1 MANLSNIFSTYLKSD
16 TITVK
21 KEAQKLEEEGR
32 YIEAIDKYIEALNVY
47 PDDKIIYV
55 NLGLLYE
62 KLDKINEALEMY
74 KSVLLIYPNYITPLE
89 EIKRAVKSN
98 IEIAVD
104 FLEELLM
111 KVTSVK
117 QKKLLLSLLG
127 DIYEKH
133 GNYSVAIEK
142 WESFLEFNPRDIEC
156 LHKLAE
162 LYRICD
168 YHMEKQ
174 KKVLEKLFKLHKEDK
189 KVPLELFGIYKK
201 TEIKPSKE
209 LLDRLAVIYEEK
221 KDWTNLVEVL
231 EKLLTDCYLTRQ
243 EKMNILKQQGCIYM
257 DHLQEK
263 DRAIKKFEELLKIDK
278 NNAEY
283 HDRIL
288 YLYYATEDY
297 DSTVEKFSALIDRN
311 PLDGSSYFFMSQAFR
326 KYNSPVQ
333 SFYSVLIALILQSE
347 NKEYSDS
354 LNELIKNCKDI
365 ENITGVIKS
374 EDIFNESVVEQ
385 KEKEF
390 NRLFNWMK
398 PVMEQFY
405 TYEIDKEILL
415 NSNEITPE
423 HIKDEWK
430 NYYDI
435 IVHCSELLLMALPRI
450 YIYKGENN
458 FNVIISKDDKGNS
471 FLILND
477 SFREGISENE
487 QYFIL
492 GQEISYIKRNNVI
505 YRQIARDLP
514 SFLADYIIDVIV
526 SRVPVPIPSK
536 LKKSSFTKVPVEK
549 LIEMAKKATLSN
561 YFLQWGRKITSD
573 PKKKNIIEHMI
584 TGIDETSDRC
594 GLLCCGN
601 IKDATLALVKNYLNK
616 RNLTEINIKELL
628 EKDKKLK
635 ERLTKLWKFAL
646 GKDFMKLFTI
656 ISQKDCPN
664 ADGG

>member
-16 TITVK
+16 TINIK

-32 YIEAIDKYIEALNVY
+32 YIEAIDRYIEALNVY

-62 KLDKINEALEMY
+62 KLDKIHESLEMY
-74 KSVLLIYPNYITPLE
+74 KSVLLLYPNYITPLE
-89 EIKRAVKSN
+89 QIKRAVDNN
-98 IEIAVD
+98 IDISVD
-104 FLEELLM
+104 FLEELLG

-127 DIYEKH
+127 DIYEKQR
-133 GNYSVAIEK
+133 NYSVAIEK
-142 WESFLEFNPRDIEC
+142 REAFLEFNPRDIEC

-168 YHMEKQ
+168 YHMDRQ
-174 KKVLEKLFKLHKEDK
+174 KKVLEKLFKLDKEDK
-189 KVPLELFGIYKK
+189 KVPAELFGIYKR
-201 TEIKPSKE
+201 TERKPSKE
-209 LLDRLAVIYEEK
+209 LLDRLAVIYEEER
-221 KDWTNLVEVL
+221 DWPDLVNIL
-231 EKLLTDCYLTRQ
+231 ETLLADYYLTRQ
-243 EKMNILKQQGCIYM
+243 EKLNILKQQGCIYM

-263 DRAIKKFEELLKIDK
+263 DRAIIKFEELLKVDK
-278 NNAEY
+278 NNPEY
-283 HDRIL
+283 HDRLL

-333 SFYSVLIALILQSE
+333 SFYSVLIALILQPDS
-347 NKEYSDS
+347 KEYVNA
-354 LNELIKNCKDI
+354 LKELIENCKDI

-374 EDIFNESVVEQ
+374 EDIFTESVVEQ

-390 NRLFNWMK
+390 NRLFNCMR

-405 TYEIDKEILL
+405 NYEIDKDILL
-415 NSNEITPE
+415 NSSEITPE
-423 HIKDEWK
+423 HMKDEWK

-435 IVHCSELLLMALPRI
+435 IFHCSELLLMALPRI
-450 YIYKGENN
+450 YIYKGDNN
-458 FNVIISKDDKGNS
+458 FNVIISKDDKGNP

-514 SFLADYIIDVIV
+514 SFLADYIIDAII

-561 YFLQWGRKITSD
+561 YFIQWGRKITSD
-573 PKKKNIIEHMI
+573 PKKANIIENMLA
-584 TGIDETSDRC
+584 GIDETSDRC

-616 RNLTEINIKELL
+616 RNLNDVHIKDLL
-628 EKDKKLK
+628 EKDKKLR
-635 ERLTKLWKFAL
+635 ERLIKLWKFAL

-656 ISQKDCPN
+656 GQ
-664 ADGG
+664 

>member
-1 MANLSNIFSTYLKSD
+1 MLNLSNIFSTYLKSD
-16 TITVK
+16 TRTVK
-21 KEAQKLEEEGR
+21 KEAQKLEEEER
-32 YIEAIDKYIEALNVY
+32 YIEAIDRYIEALNVY

-55 NLGLLYE
+55 KLGLLYE
-62 KLDKINEALEMY
+62 KLGKIHEALEMY
-74 KSVLLIYPNYITPLE
+74 KSVLLLYPNYITPLE
-89 EIKRAVKSN
+89 EIKRAADSD
-98 IEIAVD
+98 IDISTD
-104 FLEELLM
+104 FLEELLV

-127 DIYEKH
+127 DIYEKQK
-133 GNYSVAIEK
+133 NYSVAIEK
-142 WESFLEFNPRDIEC
+142 REAFLEFNPRDIEC
-156 LHKLAE
+156 LHKQAE

-174 KKVLEKLFKLHKEDK
+174 KKVLEKLFKLDKEDK
-189 KVPLELFGIYKK
+189 KIPLDLFGIYKR

-209 LLDRLAVIYEEK
+209 LLDRLTVIYEEEK
-221 KDWTNLVEVL
+221 NWPALVQVL
-231 EKLLTDCYLTRQ
+231 ETLLTDCYLTRQ

-283 HDRIL
+283 HDRIV
-288 YLYYATEDY
+288 YLYYATENY

-311 PLDGSSYFFMSQAFR
+311 PLDGSSYFFMSQAFM

-333 SFYSVLIALILQSE
+333 SYYSILIALMLQPDS
-347 NKEYSDS
+347 KEYGDA
-354 LNELIKNCKDI
+354 LKELIENCKDI

-390 NRLFNWMK
+390 NRLFSWLR

-415 NSNEITPE
+415 NSSEITPE
-423 HIKDEWK
+423 HMKDERN

-450 YIYKGENN
+450 YIYKGDNN
-458 FNVIISKDDKGNS
+458 FNVIISKDDKGNP

-477 SFREGISENE
+477 SFRESISENE

-514 SFLADYIIDVIV
+514 SFLADYIIDAIV

-573 PKKKNIIEHMI
+573 PQKKNIIEHMI

-601 IKDATLALVKNYLNK
+601 IKDATVALVKNYLNK
-616 RNLTEINIKELL
+616 RNLNEVNIKELL
-628 EKDKKLK
+628 EKDKKLE
-635 ERLTKLWKFAL
+635 ERLTKLWKFAM
-646 GKDFMKLFTI
+646 GKDFMELFTI
-656 ISQKDCPN
+656 GQGD
-664 ADGG
+664 

>member
-1 MANLSNIFSTYLKSD
+1 MANLSKIFSTYLKSD
-16 TITVK
+16 TIAIK
-21 KEAQKLEEEGR
+21 KEAQKLEDEEK

-55 NLGLLYE
+55 KLGLLYE
-62 KLDKINEALEMY
+62 KLDKIYEAVEMY

-89 EIKRAVKSN
+89 EIKRV
-98 IEIAVD
+98 IEHDMEIPID

-111 KVTSVK
+111 KVTSAK
-117 QKKLLLSLLG
+117 QKKLLLYLLG
-127 DIYEKH
+127 NIYEKRE
-133 GNYSVAIEK
+133 NYSMAIEK
-142 WESFLEFNPRDIEC
+142 WEAFLEFNPRDIQC
-156 LHKLAE
+156 LHKLSE

-174 KKVLEKLFKLHKEDK
+174 KKILEKLFKLDKKDK
-189 KVPLELFGIYKK
+189 KVPLELVSIYYR

-209 LLDRLAVIYEEK
+209 LLDRLTVIYEEK
-221 KDWTNLVEVL
+221 KDWSNLLNTL
-231 EKLLTDCYLTRQ
+231 EELLGNCYLTRQ
-243 EKMNILKQQGCIYM
+243 EKMNILKQQGSIYM
-257 DHLQEK
+257 DHLQEREK
-263 DRAIKKFEELLKIDK
+263 AIKKFEELLKIDK

-283 HDRIL
+283 HDRIV
-288 YLYYATEDY
+288 YLYYTTEDY
-297 DSTVEKFSALIDRN
+297 DSTVKKFSALIDRN
-311 PLDGSSYFFMSQAFR
+311 PLDGSSYYFMSQVFK

-333 SFYSVLIALILQSE
+333 SFYSILIALMLQPGS
-347 NKEYSDS
+347 KEYVDA

-374 EDIFNESVVEQ
+374 EELFIESVVEK

-390 NRLFNWMK
+390 YRLFNWLK
-398 PVMEQFY
+398 PVMEKFY
-405 TYEIDKEILL
+405 TYEIEHEILL
-415 NSNEITPE
+415 NSSEITPE
-423 HIKDEWK
+423 HMKDEWK

-435 IVHCSELLLMALPRI
+435 IVHCSGLLLMTLPRI

-458 FNVIISKDDKGNS
+458 FNVIISKDDRGNP

-477 SFREGISENE
+477 SFKEGISENE

-514 SFLADYIIDVIV
+514 SFLSDYIIDVIV

-536 LKKSSFTKVPVEK
+536 LTKSSFAKIPVEK

-573 PKKKNIIEHMI
+573 PKKKNIIENMLA
-584 TGIDETSDRC
+584 GIDETSDRC

-601 IKDATLALVKNYLNK
+601 IKDATVALVKNYLNK
-616 RNLTEINIKELL
+616 RNLNDVNIKELL

-635 ERLTKLWKFAL
+635 ERMIKLWKFAL
-646 GKDFMKLFTI
+646 GKDFMELFTI
-656 ISQKDCPN
+656 K
-664 ADGG
+664 